1 MNQRRG
7 WKGRRIVLSRIRI
20 VLRILEVPG
29 AAVLR
34 SFVLQ
39 RMGTWNAHLGILRW
53 KKSKGYKTSLSAVS
67 YSGSSDPANIYSI
80 RARINEKKGTFR
92 FYGCDLRFF
101 LMGNRRISGM
111 KKRRTGEM
119 G

>member
-1 MNQRRG
+1 M
-7 WKGRRIVLSRIRI
+7 
-20 VLRILEVPG
+20 PG

-80 RARINEKKGTFR
+80 RARLNEQ
-92 FYGCDLRFF
+92 
-101 LMGNRRISGM
+101 
-111 KKRRTGEM
+111 KRDFSLLWL
-119 G
+119 